1 MGYGEISTGMS
12 KEKTDEEKAAETFAL
27 ATKNIEEGGKKLK
40 QTVASKEAQMQQ
52 IVDSAP
58 PEHRQAAQKVLN
70 QYRIIIAELKARKI
84 SQEEAER
91 QLNALR

>member
-1 MGYGEISTGMS
+1 MKQ
-12 KEKTDEEKAAETFAL
+12 KEKTDEQKAAETFVL

-52 IVDSAP
+52 IVDNAP

-70 QYRIIIAELKARKI
+70 QYRVIIAKVRTREI
-84 SQEEAER
+84 SKEEAEK
-91 QLNALR
+91 QLRALLI